1 MSPKPRPVHLVPSI
15 LSADFGRLG
24 EELRAAAEAGADR
37 FQVDIMDGHFVPNL
51 SMGPMFV
58 AAVRKHCP
66 RPLPIEAHLMV
77 ARPEQWIAPVAAAGA
92 DVIIVHAEATVH
104 LHSLLQQIAA
114 AGARAAVALNPAT
127 PLEAIDEALSPRA
140 TTPLAMVLL
149 MTVEPGFGG
158 QALIPAV
165 LDKIGRLRA
174 RLDERGLECDIE
186 VDGGVEAATIGAARA
201 AGANVF
207 VAGSAVFG
215 HAGGAKAGIA
225 ALRKAL
231 ARGAAR

>member
-37 FQVDIMDGHFVPNL
+37 FQVDIMDGHFVPNI

-58 AAVRKHCP
+58 QAVRKHCP

-127 PLEAIDEALSPRA
+127 PLEVIDEALSPRA
-140 TTPLAMVLL
+140 TTPLALVLL

-165 LDKIGRLRA
+165 LDKIRRLRA